1 MLPSG
6 GEGRAYGETPAAG
19 TERNARQTHN
29 QSAALLP
36 PSTAIRSRFRSI
48 TERPPAMTTV
58 RGKKRYMIDDSPNG
72 IGSTR
77 GSAYTQQP
85 SWLAGLE
92 TPVRGLSAHTGTSLA
107 DTILQPQRLFSYG
120 SPPSGPADAPSPA
133 RSILEANQR
142 ESEVVGRLE
151 TLRRESERAKF
162 ELRQVEMER
171 ERDREEA
178 QRVRQ
183 QLEADVL
190 AQTRRVEKLERD
202 RRWLFEQ
209 EDRLAEQRRTIEAEL
224 TTQRKKHQTQTDEMS
239 ATMHELKQ
247 RLDEANRSLRS
258 TRAEHAEK
266 LEAQQQRTAA
276 AEETIARL
284 KAQQDIDKGA
294 GSANDASLQYTV
306 ETLKREMRD
315 KDQDIEELQQKLK
328 QLMGS
333 EDASTTVSPSR
344 SRVAQL
350 ERDLR
355 EQCAYIKAIEQQ
367 NRKLGAEVGRLA
379 DTAGKY
385 EKERETVI
393 ALQAK
398 VQRLEAQQEGRAEIE
413 ARLDAMQQEREQWS
427 RVLNDGSDQSRLD
440 SPFAIAK
447 TVASQRHTI
456 RMLESKVTTLQE
468 NAESANE
475 HLQSTARDV
484 QLYRQECARLE
495 KEAAIE
501 KHRATQIEQSKQHAV
516 REAEFLRTQL
526 HSYDRE
532 EEELMGGNYDRQK
545 AERIRQLE
553 LFIDEQ
559 RAWISATQPGV
570 AVQDGASSAP
580 SAGADG
586 VSTALLQGY
595 REDAESKQRELEEVK
610 TEHQHLLRRFEDLE
624 KEAARLEHQVGCGLG
639 YNPRTT
645 RILQLIDNPSA
656 QDYAIRSEKLK
667 ALAAENE
674 ALLERIRLLEKSN
687 ENNES
692 DGNSDT
698 PPDDA
703 TGAGSAFFHTI
714 DNLRSENQNL
724 TRQLEDSAKLISRYK
739 KEWKKKAAELREVV
753 YLILGYRVDF
763 MSNGS
768 VRFTSMYAA
777 GVDQSFVFTS
787 GDDDQGVMRLS
798 GGGSKTYLKGLTNDI
813 RYWVQERGSIP
824 GFLATVTLQNFE
836 AQADQNSQQQ

>member
-6 GEGRAYGETPAAG
+6 GEGRAYGETPAAR
-19 TERNARQTHN
+19 TERNGRLAHN
-29 QSAALLP
+29 QSAAPLP

-58 RGKKRYMIDDSPNG
+58 RGTKRFMIDDSPNG
-72 IGSTR
+72 LGSMRGST
-77 GSAYTQQP
+77 YTQQP

-92 TPVRGLSAHTGTSLA
+92 TPVRGAPAHAGTLLA
-107 DTILQPQRLFSYG
+107 DTILQPQRLFSFG
-120 SPPSGPADAPSPA
+120 SPPTSSADAPSPA
-133 RSILEANQR
+133 RSILGASQR
-142 ESEVVGRLE
+142 ESEAVGRLE

-178 QRVRQ
+178 LRVRQ

-209 EDRLAEQRRTIEAEL
+209 EDRLAEQRRTIETEL
-224 TTQRKKHQTQTDEMS
+224 ATQRKKHQAQSDEIG

-258 TRAEHAEK
+258 ARAEHAER

-276 AEETIARL
+276 AEETVARL
-284 KAQQDIDKGA
+284 KAQQHGDKSADGVDDI
-294 GSANDASLQYTV
+294 SLQYTV
-306 ETLKREMRD
+306 ETLRREMRD
-315 KDQDIEELQQKLK
+315 KDQDIEELQQRLQ
-328 QLMGS
+328 QLMGG
-333 EDASTTVSPSR
+333 EDTLATASPSR

-355 EQCAYIKAIEQQ
+355 EQCAYIKAVEQQ
-367 NRKLGAEVGRLA
+367 NRKLVAEAGKLS
-379 DTAGKY
+379 DIAGKY
-385 EKERETVI
+385 EKERETAY

-398 VQRLEAQQEGRAEIE
+398 VQRLEAQQENRAEIE
-413 ARLDAMQQEREQWS
+413 AQLSAMQQEREQWS
-427 RVLNDGSDQSRLD
+427 RVFSDTGDESRLD
-440 SPFAIAK
+440 SPFAVAK

-456 RMLESKVTTLQE
+456 RMLESKVATIQE
-468 NAESANE
+468 SAESANE
-475 HLQSTARDV
+475 NLQSIKRNV
-484 QLYRQECARLE
+484 QFYRQECTRLE
-495 KEAAIE
+495 KEVTAE
-501 KHRATQIEQSKQHAV
+501 RHRATQLENSKQHAV

-532 EEELMGGNYDRQK
+532 EEELMGGNYDRHK

-553 LFIDEQ
+553 QFIDEQ
-559 RAWISATQPGV
+559 RAWISSTKQGTATQGDATAPPSVGV
-570 AVQDGASSAP
+570 N
-580 SAGADG
+580 G

-595 REDAESKQRELEEVK
+595 REDVESKQRELEEVK
-610 TEHQHLLRRFEDLE
+610 TEHQHLLRRFEELE

-667 ALAAENE
+667 ALTAENE
-674 ALLERIRLLEKSN
+674 ALLKRIRHLEKPSSN
-687 ENNES
+687 SED
-692 DGNSDT
+692 DGNSDNLS
-698 PPDDA
+698 DEA

-836 AQADQNSQQQ
+836 AQADQNAQE